1 VSAQSATGG
10 AILSAIA
17 LDEHDR
23 RTASATRQVK
33 AGQLPEHVAKRELL
47 PWQAIAV
54 LCAAPGVKTE
64 DVTDYRQTIVHYP
77 GNGAPAVYGHLL
89 PEQDARRELACD
101 LCPSSVWRA
110 ALGKARDVA
119 LGKATTPE
127 RVTRARNLCIL
138 ARALEVP
145 LTAASC
151 ARPVQ
156 AESKAA

>member
-10 AILSAIA
+10 ATLSAIA

-23 RTASATRQVK
+23 RTASARRQIN

-54 LCAAPGVKTE
+54 MCAAPGVLSE
-64 DVTDYRQTIVHYP
+64 EVDDYRHTIVHYP

-89 PEQDARRELACD
+89 AEQDARWELACA
-101 LCPSSVWRA
+101 LCPPNIWRA
-110 ALGKARDVA
+110 ALSKARDVA
-119 LGKATTPE
+119 LGKASTPE
-127 RVTRARNLCIL
+127 RVTRARYLCIL

-156 AESKAA
+156 SERKAA